1 MRIVKI
7 GAFFVV
13 LTGAAAM
20 LASCGTHP
28 TAAKRADS
36 SHVRKD
42 GEPCTTSDGRSGY
55 VVTSGFQ
62 TYCQP
67 NP

>member
-28 TAAKRADS
+28 TAAKHADS
-36 SHVRKD
+36 LKAD
-42 GEPCTTSDGRSGY
+42 EICRSGY
-55 VVTSGFQ
+55 VVTSGRDSVY
-62 TYCQP
+62 TGCQP
-67 NP
+67 Q

>member
-20 LASCGTHP
+20 LAGCANHP
-28 TAAKRADS
+28 TAAKKADS
-36 SHVRKD
+36 LKADIV
-42 GEPCTTSDGRSGY
+42 CRSGY
-55 VVTSGFQ
+55 VVTSGRDSVY
-62 TYCQP
+62 TGCQP
-67 NP
+67 Q